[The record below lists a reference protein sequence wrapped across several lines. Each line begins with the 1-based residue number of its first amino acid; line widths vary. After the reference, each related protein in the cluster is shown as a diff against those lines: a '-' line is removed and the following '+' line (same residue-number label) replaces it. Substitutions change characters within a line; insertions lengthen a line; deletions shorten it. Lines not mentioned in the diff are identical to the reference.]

1 MQARILLSGLAAT
14 GTLVVLFACG
24 GNEAPAPAAAP
35 TPAPAAVAK
44 EAEAP
49 AADLKAVARAM
60 VQAGMVKAGDKV
72 LISGSVRDNDLL
84 EDLAIETMRAGGHPV
99 ITISSDQLTRRSFDE
114 VPATYDGQPQTAA
127 LALANAFD
135 VQLSVE
141 GGESEKVLAGVPA
154 ARVAERAKA
163 AHVVDDVMLKRG
175 VRSVNLG
182 NDLYPTAALA
192 EHLGKTKAEV
202 AAVFWKAAM
211 VPPET
216 IRTRGET
223 MRSALAS
230 AKQLTL
236 TSANGTDLKF
246 GVAAEKGFVS
256 DGAITAE
263 KVKRGHAAV
272 QTWLPAGELELPV
285 APGTAEGKVVIDKY
299 LFQGTMIEGLTLV
312 FSKGKLASM
321 TAKSGIAELEAL
333 YAASGGGKDQLGFLD
348 LGINPEAT
356 LPTSTGRIVWM
367 APGGVTIGIGDN
379 TAWGGANISNFA
391 LPCPV
396 AGATL
401 TADGKALIE
410 NGTLK

>member
-1 MQARILLSGLAAT
+1 MQLRTLLSGLAVT

-24 GNEAPAPAAAP
+24 GNEAPAPAAVP
-35 TPAPAAVAK
+35 TVAPAAAAK

-49 AADLKAVARAM
+49 TADLKAVARAM
-60 VQAGMVKAGDKV
+60 VQAGLVKAGDKV
-72 LISGSVRDNDLL
+72 LITGSVRDNELL
-84 EDLAIETMRAGGHPV
+84 EDLAIETMKAGGQPI
-99 ITISSDQLTRRSFDE
+99 ITISSDQLARRSYDE
-114 VPATYDGQPQTAA
+114 VPATYDGQPQTAE
-127 LALANAFD
+127 LALANSFD
-135 VQLSVE
+135 VELSVE
-141 GGESEKVLAGVPA
+141 AGESEKVLAGVPA
-154 ARVAERAKA
+154 ARVAERAKVA
-163 AHVVDDVMLKRG
+163 QAVNDVMLKKS

-192 EHLGKTKAEV
+192 EHLGKARPEV

-216 IRTRGET
+216 IRTKGEA
-223 MRSALAS
+223 MRSALAT

-236 TSANGTDLKF
+236 TAANGTDVTF

-263 KVKRGHAAV
+263 KVKQGHAGV
-272 QTWLPAGELELPV
+272 RTWLPAGELLLPV

-312 FSKGKLASM
+312 FSKGKLTSM

-333 YAASGGGKDQLGFLD
+333 YAASGAGKDQLGYLD

-356 LPTSTGRIVWM
+356 LPTGAGRIVWM
-367 APGGVTIGIGDN
+367 APGAVTIGLGDN
-379 TAWGGANISNFA
+379 TSWGGANISNFSLA
-391 LPCPV
+391 CPV
-396 AGATL
+396 SGATL
-401 TADGKALIE
+401 TAGGKALIE

>member
-1 MQARILLSGLAAT
+1 MQVRTLLSGLAAT

-24 GNEAPAPAAAP
+24 GNEAPAPAAV
-35 TPAPAAVAK
+35 PAAAAK

-49 AADLKAVARAM
+49 AADLKAVAKAM
-60 VQAGMVKAGDKV
+60 VRAGMVKAGDKV
-72 LISGSVRDNDLL
+72 LISGSVRDNELL
-84 EDLAIETMRAGGHPV
+84 EDLAIETMKAGGHPV
-99 ITISSDQLTRRSFDE
+99 ITIGSDQLTRRSYDE

-135 VQLSVE
+135 VELSVE
-141 GGESEKVLAGVPA
+141 AGESEKVLAGVPA

-163 AHVVDDVMLKRG
+163 AHVVDDAMLKRG

-182 NDLYPTAALA
+182 NDVYPTAALA
-192 EHLGKTKAEV
+192 GHLGKTKAEV

-216 IRTRGET
+216 IRTKAEA
-223 MRSALAS
+223 MRTALAT

-263 KVKRGHAAV
+263 KVKQGHAAV

-312 FSKGKLASM
+312 FSKGKLTSM

-333 YAASGGGKDQLGFLD
+333 YAASGGGKDQLGYLD

-356 LPTSTGRIVWM
+356 LPTNAGRIVWM
-367 APGGVTIGIGDN
+367 APGAVTIGIGDN
-379 TAWGGANISNFA
+379 TAWGGANISNFSLA
-391 LPCPV
+391 CPV

-401 TADGKALIE
+401 TAGGKALIE